1 MLANTRRLSAY
12 SVYLTL
18 SFAYGLA
25 VTTIFTV
32 NLLYQFEVAHLNP
45 LQMVLV
51 GTVLE
56 AVCFLCQVPTGV
68 LADLYSRRLSIIVGI
83 VLIGI
88 CFVIEGLLPHF
99 WAIAAAMVF
108 YGVGATFMSGAEE
121 AWVADELGEERA
133 GRAFLRGAQI
143 SQVGNILGAFLS
155 VALASVRLNLPVVVG
170 GILVILLGIFLIF
183 VMPEHNFRPASKEER
198 QSWRGFANT
207 FQSGLRA
214 AWTSPM
220 LLLILGIGLFY
231 GLSSE
236 GFDRLTLPHLQSD
249 FHIPA
254 LGPFPPVVW
263 FGLISVVGD
272 LLLIGATELVSRRLD
287 TNNQRKLIRVLV
299 ALNVLGMLGLLVLAF
314 TGNFFIAIAA
324 VWCVGIFRGVKGPI
338 INTWLTQNSE
348 ARVRATLISLDGQMD
363 ALGQIGGGPPVGYLG
378 TVFSL
383 RVALAAVS
391 VILAPVLLLY
401 AAALRR
407 MRSEPAVQIVD
418 EESAAPVS

>member
-133 GRAFLRGAQI
+133 RRAFLRGAQI
-143 SQVGNILGAFLS
+143 SQV
-155 VALASVRLNLPVVVG
+155 
-170 GILVILLGIFLIF
+170 
-183 VMPEHNFRPASKEER
+183 
-198 QSWRGFANT
+198 
-207 FQSGLRA
+207 
-214 AWTSPM
+214 
-220 LLLILGIGLFY
+220 
-231 GLSSE
+231 
-236 GFDRLTLPHLQSD
+236 
-249 FHIPA
+249 
-254 LGPFPPVVW
+254 
-263 FGLISVVGD
+263 
-272 LLLIGATELVSRRLD
+272 
-287 TNNQRKLIRVLV
+287 
-299 ALNVLGMLGLLVLAF
+299 
-314 TGNFFIAIAA
+314 
-324 VWCVGIFRGVKGPI
+324 
-338 INTWLTQNSE
+338 
-348 ARVRATLISLDGQMD
+348 
-363 ALGQIGGGPPVGYLG
+363 
-378 TVFSL
+378 
-383 RVALAAVS
+383 
-391 VILAPVLLLY
+391 
-401 AAALRR
+401 
-407 MRSEPAVQIVD
+407 
-418 EESAAPVS
+418 